1 METESHKEYRPRK
14 AGVKAERKKMRNE
27 LKKRGG
33 VEQDKS
39 ARERNPKA
47 FSTNSARSA
56 QMAMRRKMDLQGKKY
71 HLPKIDH
78 DALAASPPP
87 IIVAVVGP
95 PKVSISFFFLFLSFS
110 LSFFLSFVYFLFF
123 SFLFSL

>member
-1 METESHKEYRPRK
+1 METDSHKEYRPRK
-14 AGVKAERKKMRNE
+14 AGVKAERKKLRNE

-95 PKVSISFFFLFLSFS
+95 PKVFFHSFFISFSFFLFHFHFH
-110 LSFFLSFVYFLFF
+110 FFYRLGKQH
-123 SFLFSL
+123 